1 MPIERR
7 RVLGVITG
15 TVLVGATAVPGLVRA
30 LGDDE
35 PAADGVDKQNPPIET
50 IRVNSSTEKAGVM
63 REFVRR
69 YNDADRVVGK
79 LRARVVLDAVTS
91 GAMKIALASG
101 VRNPPHVW
109 LPTSSMWLRLLE
121 YEGHGDLLLTK
132 PAEVSSIARSTLVI
146 AMPQSVAEAL
156 ANHGARLDTWADVL
170 ALAQSG
176 WSAYGMPNWG
186 NFILGRDNAETST
199 SGLAATV
206 ATYVA
211 APGDLTEERLDDPEV
226 VSFVHGIESSVSL
239 YGNEAVQ
246 FMQQIYEAEQ
256 AQAASTYRPY
266 IDAIVIQEQM
276 VYLYNRGAPN
286 GEPARMSEERRPRN
300 PLRTVYPK
308 DGTLEL
314 DHPFVVLASANVAQR
329 AVAEDFRAFLAED
342 EQQRRLAELGFRPH
356 EGAARPTAQLVEALG
371 TPEDQRLTFVRIPDG
386 KLLTAMLDSWD
397 NVRRRAR
404 VLLVLDVSGSMNDI
418 VRDPNT
424 AEDSTKLEL
433 VKPAAKR
440 ALDLLDDDDEVG
452 LWTFSSNPPHTE
464 EMPIRRVGD
473 IREQLKSRVQG
484 LTADGNT
491 ALYQTADDASRL
503 MQESADPKRINAIV
517 LLSDGQNTEP
527 YPGGPKALLAKL
539 NPHGKDTSVRIF
551 TVPYGH
557 ADNADIDTLAQ
568 IAKLTKAAQYDAR
581 DPLDVNDA
589 FVRVF
594 RNFG

>member
-35 PAADGVDKQNPPIET
+35 PAADGAEKQNPPIET

-79 LRARVVLDAVTS
+79 LRARVVLDADTS

-101 VRNPPHVW
+101 VRNPPPPHVW

-132 PAEVSSIARSTLVI
+132 PDEESPIASSTLVI

-186 NFILGRDNAETST
+186 KFLLGRDNAETST

-211 APGDLTEERLDDPEV
+211 APGDLTQERLDDPEV
-226 VSFVHGIESSVSL
+226 VSFVHGIESSAGP
-239 YGNEAVQ
+239 YGNEAVE
-246 FMQQIYEAEQ
+246 FMQDIYKAEEAQ
-256 AQAASTYRPY
+256 TATTYRPF
-266 IDAIVIQEQM
+266 IDAVVIQEQI
-276 VYLYNRGAPN
+276 VYLYNRGALFD
-286 GEPARMSEERRPRN
+286 PARRRPRN

-329 AVAEDFRAFLAED
+329 SVAEDFRAFLTED
-342 EQQRRLAELGFRPH
+342 EQQRRLAELGFRSRDS
-356 EGAARPTAQLVEALG
+356 AAQPTAQLVEALG
-371 TPEDQRLTFVRIPDG
+371 TPENQRLTFVQIPDG

-397 NVRRRAR
+397 NVKRRAR
-404 VLLVLDVSGSMNDI
+404 VLLVLDVSDSMNDT

-440 ALDLLDDDDEVG
+440 ALDLLDNDDEVG

-568 IAKLTKAAQYDAR
+568 IAKLTKAAQYDAT
-581 DPLDVNDA
+581 DPLDVDDA